1 MRELE
6 KGPESDVLSKL
17 LSLFGANLI
26 VKNYLG
32 VLYEGGFIESSGQVA
47 AGDLY
52 HEGILNL
59 LPQIKDE
66 AISLVDSVAP
76 PDFILNSPLGMSDGK
91 VR

>member
-6 KGPESDVLSKL
+6 SGPEADVLSKL
-17 LSLFGANLI
+17 LSLYGANLI

-32 VLYEGGFIESSGQVA
+32 VLYEGGFIASSKIA

-52 HEGILNL
+52 REGILNL

-66 AISLVDSVAP
+66 AISLIDAVAP
-76 PDFILNSPLGMSDGK
+76 PDFIINSPLGMSDGK
-91 VR
+91 VI

>member
-6 KGPESDVLSKL
+6 KGPESDVLSKM
-17 LSLFGANLI
+17 LSLYGANLI

-32 VLYEGGFIESSGQVA
+32 VLYEGGFIESSQVA

-52 HEGILNL
+52 HEGILSL

-66 AISLVDSVAP
+66 AIGLVDSVAP